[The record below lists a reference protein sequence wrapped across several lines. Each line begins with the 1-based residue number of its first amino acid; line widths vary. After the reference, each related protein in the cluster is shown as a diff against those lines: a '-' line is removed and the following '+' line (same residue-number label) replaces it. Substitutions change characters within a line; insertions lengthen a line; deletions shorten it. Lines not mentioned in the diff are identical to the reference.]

1 MAKLNSTSR
10 PANVAQLPTVHRA
23 KGRRRTRPI
32 AGQSLAPVLR
42 LVANEN
48 HRKPQYGYEAESQK
62 LYEDLCAVAD
72 YIIKVADILSEIKML
87 RPV

>member
-10 PANVAQLPTVHRA
+10 PAAVAQFPTVQRA

-32 AGQSLAPVLR
+32 AGHPLAPVLR

-48 HRKPQYGYEAESQK
+48 HREPQYGYEAEAQK
-62 LYEDLCAVAD
+62 LYDDISSVAQH
-72 YIIKVADILSEIKML
+72 IIKIADILAEIKL
-87 RPV
+87 PRQV

>member
-10 PANVAQLPTVHRA
+10 PADVAQLPTVHRA

-32 AGQSLAPVLR
+32 AGQPLAPVLR

-48 HRKPQYGYEAESQK
+48 HRKPQCEVNAGPQK
-62 LYEDLCAVAD
+62 LYEDLCAVAQH
-72 YIIKVADILSEIKML
+72 IIKISDILCEIKL
-87 RPV
+87 PGRP

>member
-10 PANVAQLPTVHRA
+10 PADVAQLPTAHRA
-23 KGRRRTRPI
+23 KARRRTRPI
-32 AGQSLAPVLR
+32 AGQPLAPVLR

-62 LYEDLCAVAD
+62 LYEDLSSIAEH
-72 YIIKVADILSEIKML
+72 IIKVADILAEIKMP